1 MHMRTKTSFLATSR
15 RGAARVSAVWMIAV
29 IVLLFI
35 VLAYA
40 FIAQG
45 EAAAAQK
52 QLAEAKIDQESAADR
67 RSEAIAEVATRSA
80 ILGFTDDAA
89 TVPSDVAAAESALE
103 DAKSAFPDTES
114 VKTFQ
119 DLVPIVKAAYEGKL
133 ETITTLK
140 SQIADLNQEVTAAR
154 ASTSDV
160 SSEKQATIDDLT
172 KERDDLEAELRGEI
186 DRLTKA
192 NEDLRVEVSDLGET
206 ITQLTSEKS
215 ATEAEVKAIAAT
227 LSSTR
232 LRAAERL
239 NDIKKRSEKPDGEI
253 TAVDSGFGLGYI
265 NLNASDRLSEGT
277 VFSIVSGRPGAD
289 KNSPKAMAEVTNV
302 GPERSEV
309 RIYGVVDP
317 LGQPVVTGDKIY
329 NPLYEKKGRRYAVIA
344 GSLAGYTK
352 PELTAL
358 LEEIGITVQEKV
370 NNLTDYMITGGP
382 IFSDASGQP
391 LEAPKPVEDT
401 EVYAAAQDAGVLVI
415 PMKDVLQFFRR

>member
-15 RGAARVSAVWMIAV
+15 RGAARISAVWMIAV

-45 EAAAAQK
+45 EAATAKK
-52 QLAEAKIDQESAADR
+52 QLAEATIAQESAADR
-67 RSEAIAEVATRSA
+67 RSDAIAEVATRSA
-80 ILGFTDDAA
+80 ILGFTEDAA
-89 TVPSDVAAAESALE
+89 TVPSDVAAAEAALE

-119 DLVPIVKAAYEGKL
+119 ELVPVVKAAYEGKL
-133 ETITTLK
+133 ETIDTLKEQITTLEG
-140 SQIADLNQEVTAAR
+140 QLAAAR
-154 ASTSDV
+154 SATNDV
-160 SSEKQATIDDLT
+160 RSEKQGTIDTLT
-172 KERDDLEAELRGEI
+172 TERDDLVSELRSEN
-186 DRLTKA
+186 DRLTQA
-192 NEDLRVEVSDLGET
+192 NENLRVEVSDLGET
-206 ITQLTSEKS
+206 ITQLTSDKS
-215 ATEAEVKAIAAT
+215 TSEAEVRQIKAT
-227 LSSTR
+227 LASTR
-232 LRAAERL
+232 RQAAQRL
-239 NDIKKRSEKPDGEI
+239 LDIKKRSEKPDGEI
-253 TAVDSGFGLGYI
+253 TAVDSNFGMGFI

-289 KNSPKAMAEVTNV
+289 KDSPKAMAEVVNV
-302 GPERSEV
+302 EPGRSEV

-317 LGQPVVTGDKIY
+317 LGQPVVQGDKIY

-358 LEEIGITVQEKV
+358 LEEIGITVQAEI
-370 NNLTDYMITGGP
+370 NNLTDFLITGGP
-382 IFSDASGQP
+382 IFSDASGAP
-391 LEAPKPVEDT
+391 LETPTPVEET
-401 EVYAAAQDAGVLVI
+401 EAYAEAQDAGVLVV